1 MQQPH
6 LTPDKIRKN
15 KRNRTKEEAL
25 ILSTK
30 SYTCTEE
37 ELDCSSLL
45 CHWTNTRVQR
55 VVT

>member
-1 MQQPH
+1 MQHIH

-15 KRNRTKEEAL
+15 KRNMTKEEAL
-25 ILSTK
+25 IISPK

-37 ELDCSSLL
+37 EFDCSSLL
-45 CHWTNTRVQR
+45 CHWTDARVQR